1 MKTSI
6 RNKLTA
12 LILAVCLS
20 IILLVWLTTAL
31 FFRPMYY
38 TMTQTELSGILSKTA
53 KTIKNSENHK
63 KQRWAVKRNGNQ

>member
-20 IILLVWLTTAL
+20 IILIIWLTTTL
-31 FFRPMYY
+31 FFKPMYY
-38 TMTQTELSGILSKTA
+38 NATQAELTGILEIDGFISIDILRRC
-53 KTIKNSENHK
+53 TIIYK
-63 KQRWAVKRNGNQ
+63 